1 MKEEEGRH
9 IATVE
14 AFNVA
19 DKRINELKNKLTE
32 VERDKK
38 SAEAALDNTERQA
51 KSQQVLLR
59 QAEDQLAA
67 SKKQITA
74 LKKKL
79 EEAEKARDQAKQDDY
94 DVGVTE
100 TEEALRAEV
109 LGVCRNYCLQVWNE
123 PLN

>member
-1 MKEEEGRH
+1 M
-9 IATVE
+9 
-14 AFNVA
+14 A

-109 LGVCRNYCLQVWNE
+109 LEVCRNYCLQVWNE

>member
-109 LGVCRNYCLQVWNE
+109 LEVCRNYCLQVWNE